1 MKETLNLAIR
11 LFLITAV
18 AGLLLGSVN
27 SITAPIITAQ
37 EVASLQEALKT
48 TYPEAEEFVPLDEG
62 KLTEIQGTYPN
73 VTDVFTAKVGGN
85 DDGYVYQVFG
95 RGGYGGD
102 ILLVVGVNGES
113 NEILGYDVLQ
123 SSETPGLGTQIE
135 EEPFVGSVIGKSVN
149 EPLVSSQTPQAENEI
164 QAIAGTTISVDAVL
178 DGLNSV
184 VEVNKALSN

>member
-62 KLTEIQGTYPN
+62 KLTEIQGT
-73 VTDVFTAKVGGN
+73 
-85 DDGYVYQVFG
+85 
-95 RGGYGGD
+95 
-102 ILLVVGVNGES
+102 
-113 NEILGYDVLQ
+113 
-123 SSETPGLGTQIE
+123 
-135 EEPFVGSVIGKSVN
+135 
-149 EPLVSSQTPQAENEI
+149 
-164 QAIAGTTISVDAVL
+164 
-178 DGLNSV
+178 
-184 VEVNKALSN
+184 